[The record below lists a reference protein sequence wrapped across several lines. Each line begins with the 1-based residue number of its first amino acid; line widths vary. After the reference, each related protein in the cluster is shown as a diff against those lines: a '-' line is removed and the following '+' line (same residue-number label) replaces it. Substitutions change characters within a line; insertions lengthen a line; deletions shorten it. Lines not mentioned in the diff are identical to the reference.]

1 MTMDTICLQ
10 GRPMPYM
17 TECSMK
23 RFNINEYHCARYLTH
38 FVLIF
43 MMHNQLTFEE
53 NGTPVTLHAGEWY
66 LQRKDMHQSASSPSP
81 SAEYMFIHFQGAFSP
96 SAYDGLVLPIR
107 GRYDIQTYDVP
118 LKELYHYA
126 NRSPMNQFEA
136 QQRFIGLLG
145 LLHHT
150 ASKELTLSD
159 KVLQYINIHFTEH
172 ITSQSLSETF
182 AYCTEYIERQVKDAI
197 GMTPHAYL
205 VKKRLEHAKRQLER
219 SSASIA
225 QISEDCGYT
234 DASLFFRAFK
244 KEYGLSPSM
253 WRKNTQAIKT
263 SPALAGDDDVSKK

>member
-1 MTMDTICLQ
+1 MIADTICLQ
-10 GRPMPYM
+10 SRPMPYM
-17 TECSMK
+17 TECTMK

-43 MMHNQLTFEE
+43 MMHNQLAFEE
-53 NGTPVTLHAGEWY
+53 NGVPITLHAGEWY
-66 LQRKDMHQSASSPSP
+66 LQRKDMHQSASAPSP
-81 SAEYMFIHFQGAFSP
+81 AAEYLYIHFQGAFST
-96 SAYDGLVLPIR
+96 SAYEGLILPIR
-107 GRYDIQTYDVP
+107 GRYDAQTYDAP

-126 NRSPMNQFEA
+126 NRTPVSQFEA

-150 ASKELTLSD
+150 ASREQTLSD
-159 KVLQYINIHFTEH
+159 KVLQYINAHYAKR
-172 ITSQSLSETF
+172 ITSQSLSEAF
-182 AYCTEYIERQVKDAI
+182 SYSTEYIERQVKDAI

-219 SSASIA
+219 SSTSIA

-244 KEYGLSPSM
+244 KEYGFSPSM
-253 WRKNTQAIKT
+253 WRKNTQAFKT
-263 SPALAGDDDVSKK
+263 SPALAGDDD